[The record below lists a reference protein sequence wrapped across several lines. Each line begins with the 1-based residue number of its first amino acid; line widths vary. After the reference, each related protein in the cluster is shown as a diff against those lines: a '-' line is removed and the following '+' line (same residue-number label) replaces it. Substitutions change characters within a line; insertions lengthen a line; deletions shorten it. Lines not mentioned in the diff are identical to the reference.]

1 MKLPP
6 ITIAK
11 SDRDRLISIA
21 TVALGSERASPAA
34 SMLLSEIGRATIV
47 VQDSLPPQV
56 VAVHSEVEIRDNVTN
71 TKRRLRLVYP
81 EDATLD
87 SNMVSVLTPL
97 GAALVGLSVGD
108 TIDWC
113 TATGDQSSV
122 TVLRTGMNLSLS

>member
-122 TVLRTGMNLSLS
+122 TVLRTGMNLSLK